1 MLPQANRRPYF
12 LMRRLNPRLAFWI
25 AVFGITFCLNPFTT
39 QAQTYRL
46 VWEDEFNQF
55 DPTTPSS
62 SSQYNRWDVDRT
74 AWNIEVVDAPSNGE
88 IQQYRDSRDNVRL
101 EVNPTNFQDGIL
113 VIESKRVNTTQNL
126 GAWTSGR
133 LNTLSK
139 IKFKYGLVEVRAK
152 LPSLVG
158 SWPAIWM
165 MGNNINSNS
174 VGWPRCGEIDIME
187 MGQNPQWNAILGT
200 LHWNGPNS
208 PAYPNYNH
216 ASIGSDN
223 INSNLFVGDST
234 SAYHVYRFEWTST
247 TGKWYVDGTLYLTI
261 DLSTTTLQGSPDNPF
276 HKDFFMILNNAIGG
290 SMGGTVN
297 TSGPSSTRMEIDY
310 VRVYQQAA
318 TGTILTN
325 KPALPTNQ
333 VTMPSGVSTTKT
345 IDLAN
350 YPHAITVTG
359 SIPGMTATVT
369 NTSTPY
375 SGFTGSTGKAR
386 LVLSGTP
393 SQTGTFTLQLQASN
407 VAGTSSLSLPVVV
420 TGTSWSLQNGNFEQ
434 GSGNLPYSWSGST
447 STTAN
452 LFTDSITASPE
463 PLSAGWTRTGSV
475 SAAAY
480 EVATTSSVYYG
491 SGILFTPYSGS
502 ASLKVYGPYMA
513 NDGGGTTRFYRTA
526 SAVAG
531 NTYQFQAYAH
541 TGSVDAI
548 RGGNVCRLCLEFL
561 NSANA
566 VLGTQYSTSEMNAS
580 SARGSWSLL
589 QTPLAVAPT
598 GTVSIRAGTEFIQ
611 PAGWSTSDSNGC
623 VYWDDFKLE
632 SYFTTTSLASNTSGQ
647 ALRLFSSGWVEQTV
661 QAEPNATYLF
671 SGVNAAG
678 SGSVKA
684 SVTYQNDAG
693 TAVAPAIELTFLS
706 GQTWQLSSTSPASAT
721 RALLRLSNASGTVD
735 INETTWGLLGRSRL
749 YNGGAE
755 TTDNNL
761 PIAWQTIGTS
771 STYAALTSSGTQ
783 SGAYALRV
791 GAPSTGSNTYS
802 GWTQDMLVSTSG
814 IPWLAEVWSR
824 NSIPLAESSQGL
836 LRLEFLNSSG
846 SVMLTGESI
855 LPKSSSF
862 SRSQIYLRAPVGSTQ
877 ARLSLLLNQVN
888 YSAGELVFD
897 TAEARP
903 LTESDYLA
911 SRANTS
917 GISTPDLSPTSD
929 PDNDGVSSAAEF
941 LWGTD
946 PFSASSVT
954 RLGLGYASTPNTLK
968 LKWTA
973 VPGCTYMIDQSPNVE
988 TMSTPTQIFEVTPSS
1003 TAGSISPFTAEY
1015 DVPMT
1020 SSKSFYR
1027 IRPK

>member
-1 MLPQANRRPYF
+1 MRRPN
-12 LMRRLNPRLAFWI
+12 LRPSFWI
-25 AVFGITFCLNPFTT
+25 PICGIIFYLNPFTT

-55 DPTTPSS
+55 DPATSPSAS
-62 SSQYNRWDVDRT
+62 TYNRWDIDRSI
-74 AWNIEVVDAPSNGE
+74 WNVEVVDAPFNGE
-88 IQQYRDSRDNVRL
+88 IQQYRDTRDNLRL
-101 EVNPTNFQDGIL
+101 EVDPSETGDGML
-113 VIESKRVNTTQNL
+113 VIESRRQNTTQNL

-133 LNTLSK
+133 INSQGK
-139 IKFKYGLVEVRAK
+139 FKFKYGLVEVRAK
-152 LPSLVG
+152 LPPLLG

-165 MGNNINSNS
+165 MGDNISTL
-174 VGWPRCGEIDIME
+174 GWPRCGEIDIME
-187 MGQNPQWNAILGT
+187 MGRITGWNSILGT
-200 LHWNGPNS
+200 IHWNDSNN
-208 PAYPNYNH
+208 NY
-216 ASIGSDN
+216 ASVGSG
-223 INSNLFVGDST
+223 NSNANLLVADST
-234 SAYHVYRFEWTST
+234 TAFHVYRIEWTPNQIR
-247 TGKWYVDGTLYLTI
+247 WYVDGTNYYTQEI
-261 DLSTTTLQGSPDNPF
+261 ASIGGSPANPF
-276 HKDFFMILNNAIGG
+276 TAYDFHLLLNNAMGG
-290 SMGGTVN
+290 SMGGTVD
-297 TSGPSSTRMEIDY
+297 TGGSASTRYEIDY
-310 VRVYQQAA
+310 VRVYQKQPS
-318 TGTILTN
+318 TINDTILTN
-325 KPALPTNQ
+325 RPSLKTSSLSLTSGTNASR
-333 VTMPSGVSTTKT
+333 VIEFS
-345 IDLAN
+345 N
-350 YPHAITVTG
+350 YPHAVGVTG
-359 SIPGMTATVT
+359 TIPGMTLSITQTAT
-369 NTSTPY
+369 PFA
-375 SGFTGSTGKAR
+375 GFTGSSGKTR
-386 LVLSGTP
+386 IVLSGTP
-393 SQTGTFTLQLQASN
+393 SQVGTFNLQIQATN
-407 VAGTSSLSLPVVV
+407 VAGGTNLILPVSI
-420 TGTSWSLQNGNFEQ
+420 TGNSYTLQNGGFEQ
-434 GSGNLPYSWSGST
+434 SESGLPSGWSS
-447 STTAN
+447 SAN
-452 LFTDSITASPE
+452 VTNAVLSDSIGASPD
-463 PLSAGWTRTGSV
+463 PLSAGWTRSGSV

-480 EVATTSSVYYG
+480 ELATASSVYYG
-491 SGILFTPYSGS
+491 SSTAFVPYSGA
-502 ASLKVYGPYMA
+502 ASLKVYGAYM
-513 NDGGGTTRFYRTA
+513 GGEAAGTTRLSRITN
-526 SAVAG
+526 AVAG
-531 NTYQFQAYAH
+531 NFYRFQAYAH
-541 TGSVDAI
+541 TGTIDAI
-548 RGGNVCRLCLEFL
+548 RGGNSCRLFLEFL
-561 NSANA
+561 NSSGT
-566 VLGTQYSTSEMNAS
+566 VLATHYSTAQMNGS
-580 SARGSWSLL
+580 SPRGIWTLF
-589 QTPLAVAPT
+589 QTTLVTAPT
-598 GTVSIRAGTEFIQ
+598 GTVSARMGSEFIQ
-611 PAGWSTSDSNGC
+611 PSGWSGSDSNGC
-623 VYWDDFKLE
+623 VYWDDFRLE
-632 SYFTTTSLASNTSGQ
+632 AISTYLGLTLTASGQ

-661 QAEPNATYLF
+661 LAEPNATYLF

-783 SGAYALRV
+783 SGAYAMRV

-846 SVMLTGESI
+846 SVILTGESI

-862 SRSQIYLRAPVGSTQ
+862 SRAQIYLRAPVGSTQ

-911 SRANTS
+911 CRANTS

-954 RLGLGYASTPNTLK
+954 RLGLGYSSAPNTLK
-968 LKWTA
+968 LNWTA

-988 TMSTPTQIFEVTPSS
+988 TMSTPTQTFEVTPSS
-1003 TAGSISPFTAEY
+1003 TAGSTSPFTAEY

>member
-1 MLPQANRRPYF
+1 
-12 LMRRLNPRLAFWI
+12 MRRSNLGLSLWI
-25 AVFGITFCLNPFTT
+25 ALCGITFYFNPFVT

-62 SSQYNRWDVDRT
+62 NSLYNRWDVDRT
-74 AWNIEVVDAPSNGE
+74 AWNIEVVDAPFNNE
-88 IQQYRDSRDNVRL
+88 IQKYRDSRDNVRL
-101 EVNPTNFQDGIL
+101 EVNPANSQDGIL

-139 IKFKYGLVEVRAK
+139 IKFTYGLVEVRAK

-165 MGNNINSNS
+165 MGNNINSSS

-187 MGQNPQWNAILGT
+187 MGQNPKWNAILGT
-200 LHWNGPNS
+200 LHWNSPSS

-216 ASIGSDN
+216 AMIGSDS
-223 INSNLFVGDST
+223 INANLFVGDST
-234 SAYHVYRFEWTST
+234 SAYHVYRFEWTPT

-261 DLSTTTLQGSPDNPF
+261 DLSTSALQGSPDNPF

-290 SMGGTVN
+290 TMGGTVN

-310 VRVYQQAA
+310 VRVYQQTA
-318 TGTILTN
+318 TGTILTS
-325 KPALPTNQ
+325 KPALPTSQ
-333 VTMPSGVSTTKT
+333 VTFPSGVSATKT

-369 NTSTPY
+369 STSTPY

-434 GSGNLPYSWSGST
+434 GTGNLPYSWSGST
-447 STTAN
+447 STIAN
-452 LFTDSITASPE
+452 LFTDSIAASPG
-463 PLSAGWTRTGSV
+463 PLLLGWTRTGAV
-475 SAAAY
+475 NADAY
-480 EVATTSSVYYG
+480 EVATSSSVYHN
-491 SGILFTPYSGS
+491 SATLFTPYSGS
-502 ASLKVYGPYMA
+502 ASLKVYGPYIA
-513 NDGGGTTRFYRTA
+513 ATGVNGGGAGTTRFYRSA

-541 TGSVDAI
+541 TGSIDSI
-548 RGGNVCRLCLEFL
+548 RGGNVCRLYLEFL
-561 NSANA
+561 NSANG
-566 VLGTQYSTSEMNAS
+566 VLGTHYSTAEMNAS
-580 SARGSWSLL
+580 SARASWSLL
-589 QTPLAVAPT
+589 QTALAVAPT
-598 GTVSIRAGTEFIQ
+598 GTVTIRAGTEFIQ

-623 VYWDDFKLE
+623 VYWDDFKLD
-632 SYFTTTSLASNTSGQ
+632 SYVTTTSLASSTSGQ
-647 ALRLFSSGWVEQTV
+647 ALRLFSSGWAEQTV

-684 SVTYQNDAG
+684 TVTYQNDAG
-693 TAVAPAIELTFLS
+693 TSVAPAIESTFSS

-721 RALLRLSNASGTVD
+721 RALLRLSNSSGTVD
-735 INETTWGLLGRSRL
+735 INETTWALVGRSRL
-749 YNGGAE
+749 YNGGVE

-761 PIAWQTIGTS
+761 PIAWQTTGTS

-783 SGAYALRV
+783 SGTYALRV
-791 GAPSTGSNTYS
+791 GAPSTGSNTFS
-802 GWTQDMLVSTSG
+802 GWTQDILGSTSG
-814 IPWLAEVWSR
+814 TPWLAEVWSR
-824 NSIPLAESSQGL
+824 NSIPLAGSSQGL

-846 SVMLTGESI
+846 SVLLTGESI

-877 ARLSLLLNQVN
+877 ARLSLLLNQVD

-897 TAEARP
+897 TAEVRP
-903 LTESDYLA
+903 LTESDYL
-911 SRANTS
+911 STRANTS

-968 LKWTA
+968 LNWTA
-973 VPGCTYMIDQSPNVE
+973 VPGSTYMIDQSPNVE
-988 TMSTPTQIFEVTPSS
+988 TMSTPTQTLEVTPSS
-1003 TAGSISPFTAEY
+1003 TAGSTSPFTAEY
-1015 DVPMT
+1015 EVPMT

>member
-1 MLPQANRRPYF
+1 MLTQANRLPYF
-12 LMRRLNPRLAFWI
+12 LKCQPNLRVSFWI
-25 AVFGITFCLNPFTT
+25 AVCGIVFYLTPFTT
-39 QAQTYRL
+39 QTQTYRL

-55 DPTTPSS
+55 DPATPTSN
-62 SSQYNRWDVDRT
+62 SQYNRWDVDRT
-74 AWNIEVVDAPSNGE
+74 AWNIEVVDAPNNGE
-88 IQQYRDSRDNVRL
+88 IQKYRDSRDNVRL
-101 EVNPTNFQDGIL
+101 EVNPSNSQDGIL

-133 LNTLSK
+133 LNSKGK
-139 IKFKYGLVEVRAK
+139 IKFQYGLIEVRAK
-152 LPSLVG
+152 LPPLLG

-165 MGNNINSNS
+165 MGDNIDTL
-174 VGWPRCGEIDIME
+174 GWPRCGEIDIME
-187 MGQNPQWNAILGT
+187 MGRVTGWNSILGT
-200 LHWNGPNS
+200 IHWNASGS
-208 PAYPNYNH
+208 PAPPDYWY
-216 ASIGSDN
+216 AYVGSAGS
-223 INSNLFVGDST
+223 NSNLTVTDST
-234 SAYHVYRFEWTST
+234 TAFHVYRIEWTPT
-247 TGKWYVDGTLYLTI
+247 QIRWFVDGTNYYTQNI
-261 DLSTTTLQGSPDNPF
+261 SNITGSPTNPF
-276 HKDFFMILNNAIGG
+276 TSYDFHLLLNNAMGG
-290 SMGGTVN
+290 NMGGTVD
-297 TSGPSSTRMEIDY
+297 TAGSASTRYEVDY
-310 VRVYQQAA
+310 VRVYQQTA

-359 SIPGMTATVT
+359 SIPGMTATLT

-375 SGFTGSTGKAR
+375 SGFTASTGKAR

-434 GSGNLPYSWSGST
+434 GTGNLPYFWSGST

-452 LFTDSITASPE
+452 LFTDSITASPD
-463 PLSAGWTRTGSV
+463 PLSAGWTRTGAV
-475 SAAAY
+475 TAAAY

-513 NDGGGTTRFYRTA
+513 NNGGGTTRFYRTA

-531 NTYQFQAYAH
+531 STYQFQAYAH

-548 RGGNVCRLCLEFL
+548 RGGNVCRLYLEFL

-566 VLGTQYSTSEMNAS
+566 VLGTQYSTLEMNAS
-580 SARGSWSLL
+580 SPRGTWSLL

-647 ALRLFSSGWVEQTV
+647 AIRLFSSGWVEQTI

-684 SVTYQNDAG
+684 TVTYQNDAG

-706 GQTWQLSSTSPASAT
+706 GQTWQLSSSSPASAT
-721 RALLRLSNASGTVD
+721 RALLRLSNASGIVD
-735 INETTWGLLGRSRL
+735 INETSWGLVGRSRL

-761 PIAWQTIGTS
+761 PIAWKTTGTS
-771 STYAALTSSGTQ
+771 SSYAALTSSGTQ
-783 SGAYALRV
+783 TGAYALRV

-802 GWTQDMLVSTSG
+802 GWNQDMLVSTSG
-814 IPWLAEVWSR
+814 TPWLAEVWSR
-824 NSIPLAESSQGL
+824 NSIPLAGSSQGL

-877 ARLSLLLNQVN
+877 ARLSLLLNQVD
-888 YSAGELVFD
+888 YSAGELIFD

-911 SRANTS
+911 SRANTA
-917 GISTPDLSPTSD
+917 GITTPDLSPTAD

-954 RLGLGYASTPNTLK
+954 RLGLGYTSTPNTLK
-968 LKWTA
+968 LSWLA
-973 VPGCTYMIDQSPNVE
+973 VPGSTYLIDQSQSLE
-988 TMSTPTQIFEVTPSS
+988 TMSRPIQTLEVKPSTTTSS
-1003 TAGSISPFTAEY
+1003 TSPFTAEY

-1020 SSKSFYR
+1020 NSRSFYR

>member
-1 MLPQANRRPYF
+1 MLSQANRRPIF
-12 LMRRLNPRLAFWI
+12 LMRRPNLRPSFWI
-25 AVFGITFCLNPFTT
+25 AICEIIFYLNPFTT

-55 DPTTPSS
+55 DSTTPSS
-62 SSQYNRWDVDRT
+62 NSQYNRWDVDRT
-74 AWNIEVVDAPSNGE
+74 AWNIEVVDAPANGE
-88 IQQYRDSRDNVRL
+88 IQKYRDSRDNVRL
-101 EVNPTNFQDGIL
+101 EVNPTNSQDGIL

-133 LNTLSK
+133 LNSKGK
-139 IKFKYGLVEVRAK
+139 IKFQYGLIEVRAK
-152 LPSLVG
+152 LPPLLG

-165 MGNNINSNS
+165 MGDNIDTL
-174 VGWPRCGEIDIME
+174 GWPRCGEIDIME
-187 MGQNPQWNAILGT
+187 MGRVTGWNSILGT
-200 LHWNGPNS
+200 IHWNASGS
-208 PAYPNYNH
+208 PAPPDYWY
-216 ASIGSDN
+216 AYVGSAGS
-223 INSNLFVGDST
+223 NSNLTVTDST
-234 SAYHVYRFEWTST
+234 TAFHVYRIEWTPT
-247 TGKWYVDGTLYLTI
+247 QIRWFVDGTNYYTQDI
-261 DLSTTTLQGSPDNPF
+261 SRITGSPTNPF
-276 HKDFFMILNNAIGG
+276 TSYDFHLLLNNAMGG
-290 SMGGTVN
+290 NMGGTVD
-297 TSGPSSTRMEIDY
+297 TAGAASTRYEVDY
-310 VRVYQQAA
+310 VRVYQQTA
-318 TGTILTN
+318 TGTILTS
-325 KPALPTNQ
+325 KPALPTSQ
-333 VTMPSGVSTTKT
+333 VTLPSGVSTTKT

-369 NTSTPY
+369 STSTPY

-393 SQTGTFTLQLQASN
+393 SQAGTFTLQLQASN

-434 GSGNLPYSWSGST
+434 GTGNLPYSWSGST

-452 LFTDSITASPE
+452 LFTDSITASPD

-475 SAAAY
+475 GAAAY
-480 EVATTSSVYYG
+480 EVATPSSVYYG
-491 SGILFTPYSGS
+491 STTPFTPYSGS

-513 NDGGGTTRFYRTA
+513 NNGGGTTRFSRTA

-548 RGGNVCRLCLEFL
+548 RGGNVCRLYLEFL

-580 SARGSWSLL
+580 SARGNWSLL

-623 VYWDDFKLE
+623 VYWDDFKLD
-632 SYFTTTSLASNTSGQ
+632 SYVTTTSLASNTSGQ
-647 ALRLFSSGWVEQTV
+647 ALRLFSSGWAEQTV

-684 SVTYQNDAG
+684 TVTYQNDAG
-693 TAVAPAIELTFLS
+693 AAVAPAIELAFLS

-761 PIAWQTIGTS
+761 PIAWQTTGTS

-824 NSIPLAESSQGL
+824 NSIPLAGSSQGL

-846 SVMLTGESI
+846 SVILTGESI

-877 ARLSLLLNQVN
+877 ARLSILLNQVN

-903 LTESDYLA
+903 MTESDYLA

-946 PFSASSVT
+946 PFSSSSVT
-954 RLGLGYASTPNTLK
+954 RLGLEYASTPNTLK
-968 LKWTA
+968 LNWTA
-973 VPGCTYMIDQSPNVE
+973 VPGCTYVIDQSPNVE

-1020 SSKSFYR
+1020 ISKSFYR

>member
-1 MLPQANRRPYF
+1 
-12 LMRRLNPRLAFWI
+12 
-25 AVFGITFCLNPFTT
+25 
-39 QAQTYRL
+39 
-46 VWEDEFNQF
+46 
-55 DPTTPSS
+55 
-62 SSQYNRWDVDRT
+62 
-74 AWNIEVVDAPSNGE
+74 
-88 IQQYRDSRDNVRL
+88 
-101 EVNPTNFQDGIL
+101 
-113 VIESKRVNTTQNL
+113 
-126 GAWTSGR
+126 
-133 LNTLSK
+133 
-139 IKFKYGLVEVRAK
+139 
-152 LPSLVG
+152 
-158 SWPAIWM
+158 
-165 MGNNINSNS
+165 
-174 VGWPRCGEIDIME
+174 
-187 MGQNPQWNAILGT
+187 
-200 LHWNGPNS
+200 
-208 PAYPNYNH
+208 
-216 ASIGSDN
+216 
-223 INSNLFVGDST
+223 
-234 SAYHVYRFEWTST
+234 
-247 TGKWYVDGTLYLTI
+247 
-261 DLSTTTLQGSPDNPF
+261 
-276 HKDFFMILNNAIGG
+276 
-290 SMGGTVN
+290 
-297 TSGPSSTRMEIDY
+297 
-310 VRVYQQAA
+310 
-318 TGTILTN
+318 
-325 KPALPTNQ
+325 
-333 VTMPSGVSTTKT
+333 
-345 IDLAN
+345 
-350 YPHAITVTG
+350 
-359 SIPGMTATVT
+359 
-369 NTSTPY
+369 
-375 SGFTGSTGKAR
+375 
-386 LVLSGTP
+386 
-393 SQTGTFTLQLQASN
+393 
-407 VAGTSSLSLPVVV
+407 V

-434 GSGNLPYSWSGST
+434 GTGNLPYSWSGST

-452 LFTDSITASPE
+452 LFTDGITASPD
-463 PLSAGWTRTGSV
+463 PLSAGWTRTGAV

-513 NDGGGTTRFYRTA
+513 NNGGGTTRFYRTA

-548 RGGNVCRLCLEFL
+548 RGGNVCRLYLEFL

-580 SARGSWSLL
+580 SARGIWSLL

-671 SGVNAAG
+671 AGVNAAG

-684 SVTYQNDAG
+684 SVTYQNDSG

-735 INETTWGLLGRSRL
+735 INETTWGLVGRSRL

-755 TTDNNL
+755 ATDNNL
-761 PIAWQTIGTS
+761 PIAWQTTGTS
-771 STYAALTSSGTQ
+771 STDAALTSSGTQ

-824 NSIPLAESSQGL
+824 NSIPLAGSSQGL

-855 LPKSSSF
+855 LPKSTSF

-917 GISTPDLSPTSD
+917 GISTPDLSPSAD

-954 RLGLGYASTPNTLK
+954 RLSFGYASTLNTLK
-968 LKWTA
+968 LNWTA
-973 VPGCTYMIDQSPNVE
+973 VPGSTYMIDQSPNVE
-988 TMSTPTQIFEVTPSS
+988 TMSTPTQTFEVTPSS
-1003 TAGSISPFTAEY
+1003 TAGSTSPFNAEY